1 MTRFLYM
8 RLSGP
13 MQSWGSNSLFWH
25 RGTEFFPTKSGVLGL
40 LFCAMGKGGPQTEAL
55 GEIAG
60 LPQKVL
66 QLGPSEGKHRQVAIL
81 TDFHM
86 VGNGYDE
93 NDPWQLECVPKL
105 IGGKNRSGGGEK
117 LTKREYLQDASF
129 AVIQEIPDAWSAA
142 VEAGLKVPVWDVYL
156 GRKCCPPALPVF
168 GGIFETEAE
177 ALAKV
182 EAELPE
188 FYGEGFEVISIWE
201 EASLDD
207 PAATIVR
214 DVPLSFGKAKV
225 YTERGVIRKDGAT
238 LSKG

>member
-168 GGIFETEAE
+168 GGISRPRLKPWQRWRPNSPSSTVK
-177 ALAKV
+177 ALKSFQFGRSRPLMT
-182 EAELPE
+182 LP
-188 FYGEGFEVISIWE
+188 
-201 EASLDD
+201 
-207 PAATIVR
+207 PQ
-214 DVPLSFGKAKV
+214 SFG
-225 YTERGVIRKDGAT
+225 TSR
-238 LSKG
+238 